1 MKKKVARSR
10 ANGGTN
16 PAAKKTGRGGSS
28 ETSDHLGMG
37 VSALGQTM
45 GMTVGHASEPH
56 AINQEEMAKVN
67 QIGQQIDQAKAVL
80 ANAFLNALG
89 IANEVARLG
98 GLQQTVITDIAKGKG
113 LDLNK
118 NWNFNFQNGTFTP
131 LPEPTS
137 TQKM

>member
-16 PAAKKTGRGGSS
+16 PAAKNAGRGGSS
-28 ETSDHLGMG
+28 GTADHPGMG

-45 GMTVGHASEPH
+45 GMTVGPASESF
-56 AINQEEMAKVN
+56 ALNKEEMAKVN
-67 QIGQQIDQAKAVL
+67 EIGQQIEQVKTVL

-89 IANEVARLG
+89 VANEIARLG
-98 GLQQTVITDIAKGKG
+98 GVQQSAITEIAKAKG
-113 LDLNK
+113 LDMNK
-118 NWNFNFQNGTFTP
+118 NWNFNFQNGAFTP
-131 LPEPTS
+131 LPEPSS